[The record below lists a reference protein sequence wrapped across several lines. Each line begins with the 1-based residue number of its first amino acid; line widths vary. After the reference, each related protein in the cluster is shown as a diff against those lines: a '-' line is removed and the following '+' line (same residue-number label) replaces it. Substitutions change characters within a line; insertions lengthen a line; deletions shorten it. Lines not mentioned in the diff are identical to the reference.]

1 MYFWRR
7 LKNENETRKHEIHG
21 LKDILVRENDNRIR
35 ETEELRAA
43 MELST
48 QELVD
53 GIEKAK
59 SESKKQVKTLEKD
72 LEETMIKDKKIM
84 SEKLENS
91 CNDLKKKIE
100 METNEIRYTYPNF
113 FFCICSG
120 NSIFFFVPHRD
131 KMQNERKGLATKMD
145 EENDERRKEL
155 GLMRNQLQKEREE
168 MREQLES
175 DTGMVLKQLEK
186 DSNEIMGLIK
196 KERTD
201 REREGNTLKERI
213 DNERKEM
220 QILIDKDRDDTN
232 RKLKEEHDQ
241 RRIEQMELVQ
251 RLDNNEKCG
260 KNDITVRSK
269 E

>member
-1 MYFWRR
+1 M
-7 LKNENETRKHEIHG
+7 
-21 LKDILVRENDNRIR
+21 KDILVRENDNRIR

-59 SESKKQVKTLEKD
+59 ADSKKQVKALEKD
-72 LEETMIKDKKIM
+72 LEETMIKDKKNM
-84 SEKLENS
+84 LEKLENTG
-91 CNDLKKKIE
+91 NDLKKKIE
-100 METNEIRYTYPNF
+100 METNEIRYHF
-113 FFCICSG
+113 FYQKLCAVSYY
-120 NSIFFFVPHRD
+120 NIFSCRD
-131 KMQNERKGLATKMD
+131 KMQTERKAMATKMD

-168 MREQLES
+168 MRGQLES
-175 DTGMVLKQLEK
+175 DTAMVLKQLEK

-201 REREGNTLKERI
+201 RERDGNTLKERI

-260 KNDITVRSK
+260 KNDITVNKRMHYGFWVFDAHHMFA
-269 E
+269 